1 MNVSSAPSAARANCG
16 SSDTPDKSASPEGC
30 QKQSIKAYF
39 PREPGIA
46 NALPRL
52 TTTWFSG
59 KKEGKKFKEKTPVR
73 QLSKYR
79 RTGNGVFPSDRR
91 MIKLIGFELVNLPIS
106 SRMMVDSVSDQENA
120 VDTRPR
126 HDDLCMYLM
135 ITLVVTCNRIQLSE
149 TELYDASI
157 AAWWM
162 RKSSHPTNAIRSGS
176 ALAMLCAYADSF
188 KPHTRA
194 SAYSDTTNGSTRQGV
209 TARVSSQ
216 KKDRTHPIS
225 APFHLIHYYKLLYL
239 GFLTSL
245 FVGST
250 ESCIRPWA

>member
-1 MNVSSAPSAARANCG
+1 MRWKHIVRVHIQQRGLSEAKIANMNVSSAPSAARANCG

-52 TTTWFSG
+52 T
-59 KKEGKKFKEKTPVR
+59 VR

-135 ITLVVTCNRIQLSE
+135 ITVSTFMKHAYTNIFASGSESVFVRTCGWHAGPRCMSWRVCLLLSLPQLVVTCNRIQLSE

-194 SAYSDTTNGSTRQGV
+194 SA
-209 TARVSSQ
+209 
-216 KKDRTHPIS
+216 
-225 APFHLIHYYKLLYL
+225 
-239 GFLTSL
+239 
-245 FVGST
+245 
-250 ESCIRPWA
+250 